1 MSVGAVQE
9 RELELPRPGGALL
22 PAPHG
27 GQWRPHL
34 RGDRVELVLLAPPG
48 AVPLELQLLARV
60 LDEATR
66 RALASP
72 LKWRWARIGEGAGPS
87 PGELWVLADEP
98 QSPGASR
105 WLDAVDAAVFIGPAA
120 TWFAG
125 TAHARGRRVAM
136 HWEDAGVSECA
147 PDAVVPSP
155 AIIEVSGRWTTCAGG
170 FAVVDLALLILQ
182 ELTGGNVALQ
192 VMDAM
197 CLDRLR
203 APDARQRSATSG
215 VLSSL
220 SPKLAEAVALME
232 ANVEDWLQTDEVARR
247 VGVSRRQ
254 LERLFKQHLNTLPAR
269 HYLDIRLQRAR
280 KLLRETS
287 HSLVQVGLMCGFAS
301 ASHFSTTYG
310 SVFGITPREERQR
323 LLAHG

>member
-1 MSVGAVQE
+1 M
-9 RELELPRPGGALL
+9 
-22 PAPHG
+22 
-27 GQWRPHL
+27 
-34 RGDRVELVLLAPPG
+34 LVLLAPG
-48 AVPLELQLLARV
+48 DAVPLELQLLARV
-60 LDEATR
+60 LDEASR
-66 RALASP
+66 RSSASMVA
-72 LKWRWARIGEGAGPS
+72 WRWARMGEAQSPA
-87 PGELWVLADEP
+87 PGELWVLADAP
-98 QSPGASR
+98 RFPAAAR
-105 WLDAVDAAVFIGPAA
+105 LLDQVDAAVFIGPAA
-120 TWFAG
+120 VWFAG
-125 TAHARGRRVAM
+125 MPQARGRRVAM
-136 HWEDAGVSECA
+136 HWEDAGSTERA
-147 PDAVVPSP
+147 ADAVVPSP

-170 FAVVDLALLILQ
+170 FAVADLALLMLQ
-182 ELTGGNVALQ
+182 ELTGAHVALQ

-215 VLSSL
+215 VLGSL
-220 SPKLAEAVALME
+220 SPKLAEAIALME

-254 LERLFKQHLNTLPAR
+254 LERLFKQHLDTLPAR

-310 SVFGITPREERQR
+310 SVFGVTPREERQR
-323 LLAHG
+323 LLGLP